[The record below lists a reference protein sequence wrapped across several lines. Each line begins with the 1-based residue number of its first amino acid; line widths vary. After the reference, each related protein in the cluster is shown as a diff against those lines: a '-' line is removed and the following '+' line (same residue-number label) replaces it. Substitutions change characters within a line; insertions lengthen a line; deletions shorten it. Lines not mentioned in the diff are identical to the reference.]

1 MGERPTLDWLA
12 GGGVIGP
19 TCGSGSGLAGFA
31 IEAGA
36 GVVARD
42 RGAGVKLESTLAVS
56 KDNDDADGD
65 AGVMG
70 GSSSKGGRSLL
81 TCRSD
86 GALGNTGSGFEMG
99 CRGLAIA
106 GLCERSSSSISTRD
120 GGGGSGSNAS
130 SVRSP
135 DGCGVGGRLLLG
147 CGVNIAVAEGLA
159 RSGIIRTST

>member
-1 MGERPTLDWLA
+1 MGERPVLDWLA

-19 TCGSGSGLAGFA
+19 TCGSGSGLPGS
-31 IEAGA
+31 EMDA
-36 GVVARD
+36 GVGVGVRD

-56 KDNDDADGD
+56 IDNDDADGGT
-65 AGVMG
+65 GVIG
-70 GSSSKGGRSLL
+70 GSSSRDGRSSL
-81 TCRSD
+81 TCRTD
-86 GALGNTGSGFEMG
+86 GALGNTGSGFDRG
-99 CRGLAIA
+99 CRGLAMT

-135 DGCGVGGRLLLG
+135 DGCGFADGLCLVCGG
-147 CGVNIAVAEGLA
+147 NIAVAEGLA